1 MELISSGQ
9 KGLSIRRSKGIKHVH
24 PKKLHVN
31 CRSPLKSS
39 TISTLAPLDQ
49 IADAPERT
57 SPSRSCSGGSIC
69 TLEQVFV
76 KSSCTNYCQFHTCQ
90 YMYIINFPITIIY
103 KLSIT
108 ITNYFICG
116 HPQLQLPLPLYLS
129 KVINCIYKITIQH
142 H

>member
-1 MELISSGQ
+1 MFYNSDSFSVSSFHFLFMGLISSGQ
-9 KGLSIRRSKGIKHVH
+9 RGLSIRRSKGIKPVH

-57 SPSRSCSGGSIC
+57 SPFRSCSGGSIC

-76 KSSCTNYCQFHTCQ
+76 KSYCTNYCQFYTCQ

-103 KLSIT
+103 K
-108 ITNYFICG
+108 C
-116 HPQLQLPLPLYLS
+116 QLQLF
-129 KVINCIYKITIQH
+129 H
-142 H
+142 M